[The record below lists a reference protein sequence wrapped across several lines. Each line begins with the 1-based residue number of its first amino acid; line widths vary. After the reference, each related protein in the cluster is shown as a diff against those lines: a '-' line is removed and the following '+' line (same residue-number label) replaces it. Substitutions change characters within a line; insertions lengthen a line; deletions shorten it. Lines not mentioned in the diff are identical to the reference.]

1 MEKRNFIAEI
11 DLYEEKSMNDRIKT
25 SRIVVLFLF
34 FIYWSVFLLKTD
46 AYYTSYALVEIFFCL
61 SCFYNYI
68 KNREKG
74 NWFDTVFAMLFSL
87 LITLANYSLFIDSVC
102 LNISEGI
109 FRKIEIL
116 IKMILFFIAGYFI
129 FREILVALKNY
140 MKFSEKAVN
149 KANSIKHTV
158 QGWKVF
164 CGVFVSIVVLNTVI
178 MFFSQYPG
186 ELSVDSID
194 QIEQFLFG
202 TYTNHHS
209 YYHTQLL
216 HLLISIG
223 YKLSGTIN
231 GAVAIYSEISIIIM
245 GCCFSYIIYT
255 LYELKCNIKIIAIC
269 FLWYELMPFHI
280 MYSFTMWKD
289 VFFGGAIC
297 VFITSTYR
305 ILCGVGKNR
314 KIDYIVMITSAF
326 GINLLRNNGTIVFLL
341 SSVIFGI
348 LFWKNYRK
356 ILLMFILIIISS
368 IVLNNPVQHLLGVKP
383 ADAMVSLSIPVQQI
397 GRVVSDE
404 KKLTKQQEET
414 ISNIISLKDLKKNY
428 VNYIADPV
436 MEQIR
441 KNETQNY
448 IKTNKVKFM
457 KVYFQIGLKYPLEYV
472 KAWIDQTKGYWN
484 AGYDYWVWQDSVQEN
499 SFGIKRKI
507 KSDAVNNVFLS
518 YLKLYKECS
527 ILHIFLCIGFHVW
540 LVLLAAYCNLI
551 KKDKKSL
558 FMTIPLLMI
567 IFSLVVATPV
577 YSEFRYAYALFCSMP
592 FVLVLSFNPILIK
605 KNNPLL

>member
-1 MEKRNFIAEI
+1 
-11 DLYEEKSMNDRIKT
+11 
-25 SRIVVLFLF
+25 
-34 FIYWSVFLLKTD
+34 
-46 AYYTSYALVEIFFCL
+46 
-61 SCFYNYI
+61 
-68 KNREKG
+68 
-74 NWFDTVFAMLFSL
+74 
-87 LITLANYSLFIDSVC
+87 
-102 LNISEGI
+102 
-109 FRKIEIL
+109 
-116 IKMILFFIAGYFI
+116 
-129 FREILVALKNY
+129 
-140 MKFSEKAVN
+140 
-149 KANSIKHTV
+149 
-158 QGWKVF
+158 
-164 CGVFVSIVVLNTVI
+164 
-178 MFFSQYPG
+178 
-186 ELSVDSID
+186 
-194 QIEQFLFG
+194 
-202 TYTNHHS
+202 
-209 YYHTQLL
+209 
-216 HLLISIG
+216 
-223 YKLSGTIN
+223 
-231 GAVAIYSEISIIIM
+231 
-245 GCCFSYIIYT
+245 
-255 LYELKCNIKIIAIC
+255 
-269 FLWYELMPFHI
+269 
-280 MYSFTMWKD
+280 
-289 VFFGGAIC
+289 
-297 VFITSTYR
+297 
-305 ILCGVGKNR
+305 
-314 KIDYIVMITSAF
+314 MITSAF

-577 YSEFRYAYALFCSMP
+577 YSEFRYAYALFCSVP